1 MKETRGFF
9 VCLLAFFLAVS
20 NIACGGAEPAP
31 QTADDED
38 YDPIAALVGDVEVEE
53 EDEEGDD
60 ESAEGAYTGP
70 TKLTVNLKVINEKN
84 PEGSYRLLDSSG
96 AEIIKNGKLGEEVEL
111 NQGIYSIEFETALVF
126 GKPKYLVENVEVEG
140 EKMALDEI
148 FPAGQITLNTYRGKN
163 VKRCVATTFTVHSK
177 TKEKDIP
184 GKGKTCKPLI
194 LETGHYEIQLVL
206 SKKKYQPIEMR
217 INREQVQTSNVKL
230 EK

>member
-1 MKETRGFF
+1 MKETRGFL

-20 NIACGGAEPAP
+20 NIACGGAEPVVD
-31 QTADDED
+31 TADDED

-53 EDEEGDD
+53 EDKEED
-60 ESAEGAYTGP
+60 ESVEENYTGP
-70 TKLTVNLKVINEKN
+70 TKLIINLKVVNEKN

-96 AEIIKNGKLGEEVEL
+96 AEIIKNGKFGEEIEV
-111 NQGIYSIEFETALVF
+111 NQGTYSVEFETPLVF
-126 GKPKYLVENVEVEG
+126 GKPKYLVENVEVADK
-140 EKMALDEI
+140 KMTLDEI

-163 VKRCVATTFTVHSK
+163 VNRCIATSFSVVSK
-177 TKEKDIP
+177 TKSKDIP

-206 SKKKYQPIEMR
+206 SKKNYQPVEMR
-217 INREQVQTSNVKL
+217 INREQVQTSNIKL